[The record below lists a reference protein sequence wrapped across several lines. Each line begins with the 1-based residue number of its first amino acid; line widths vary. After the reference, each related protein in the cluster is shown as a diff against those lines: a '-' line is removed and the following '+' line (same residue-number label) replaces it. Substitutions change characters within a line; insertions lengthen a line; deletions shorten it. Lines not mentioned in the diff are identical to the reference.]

1 MISNI
6 ENLTIMFT
14 DIVGFSKIVSSSSR
28 MESEALIKQHDKIV
42 ETTIKR
48 FGGRKIKSIGDSFLS
63 TFRSPTDAVLCSMAI
78 QDSLWEYNQTDGV
91 TQKII
96 VRIALNAGEVR
107 LSFNDIFGEA
117 VNIAARLENQ
127 TPAGAILLT
136 ESVYLSM
143 NKNEINLEA
152 LGPFEFKGIPQSI
165 NVYRAHAKK
174 AHSNDA
180 TFAHYPYD
188 GAHQRLKPAGRVGN
202 TFGRVFVGISAS
214 LLAAFVSWWVTIHYM
229 SGIHPSESDK
239 IAVEFH
245 SISTKKI
252 IDKED
257 GLNLVDIDTDVSANN
272 AINDDPT
279 FTIIAETTPLLLEQ
293 NYIVLTNKVREF
305 SKKYADN
312 SYLQMLKG
320 HIAVY
325 AEDYK
330 QAIEHYQ
337 NALEKESTLANETLL
352 SSNLILLMEHQR
364 PAANKLIAS
373 YFSQALRDELAK
385 RSGQAGLRTRYDAF
399 YLLIDSGNADKID
412 RVGLNLWD
420 LKELEKCQYKKVAIV
435 ELNRLNDPTALA
447 GLKEAS
453 KMGFFERIKYNC
465 MRQDLKQTI
474 KKLEAKKAEKSS

>member
-1 MISNI
+1 M
-6 ENLTIMFT
+6 
-14 DIVGFSKIVSSSSR
+14 
-28 MESEALIKQHDKIV
+28 
-42 ETTIKR
+42 
-48 FGGRKIKSIGDSFLS
+48 
-63 TFRSPTDAVLCSMAI
+63 
-78 QDSLWEYNQTDGV
+78 
-91 TQKII
+91 
-96 VRIALNAGEVR
+96 RIALNAGEVR

-152 LGPFEFKGIPQSI
+152 LGPFEFKGIPQPI
-165 NVYRAHAKK
+165 NVYRTHAKK
-174 AHSNDA
+174 AHSNDV

-188 GAHQRLKPAGRVGN
+188 GA
-202 TFGRVFVGISAS
+202 
-214 LLAAFVSWWVTIHYM
+214 
-229 SGIHPSESDK
+229 
-239 IAVEFH
+239 
-245 SISTKKI
+245 
-252 IDKED
+252 
-257 GLNLVDIDTDVSANN
+257 LNLVDIDIDVSANN

-330 QAIEHYQ
+330 QGVEHYQ

-373 YFSQALRDELAK
+373 YFSQAMRDELAK
-385 RSGQAGLRTRYDAF
+385 RSGQVGLRTRYDAF

-435 ELNRLNDPTALA
+435 ELNRLNDSTALT

-453 KMGFFERIKYNC
+453 KMGFFERIKYNSI
-465 MRQDLKQTI
+465 RQDLKQAI
-474 KKLEAKKAEKSS
+474 KKLEAKKAEKPS